1 MVNINILIA
10 NSNMTLSCHVITVF
24 CATLRILYAIPTVR
38 CARRAYANAIRCG
51 RTQIPNSQSLM
62 QILRIKQLTKQFVL
76 HEQGKVIPAAKPIDL
91 SLEMGKLTAL
101 VGTSGVGK
109 SSLLKCIYRTY
120 LPSAGEIFY
129 CDTQNQWIDLATASE
144 YQILELRR
152 SQINFVTQFLDFL
165 PRQSTL
171 DVVAKPLFDLGVDRK
186 EARNKSK
193 AILEQLDIPQRLW
206 KVSPATF
213 SGGEKQRVNIARGL
227 IMRSRLLLLDEPTA
241 SLDAEVT
248 KKVIKLIKNIKQQG
262 TAILA
267 VFHEPQIISEL
278 ADTTVTLQ
286 PSNDS
291 HKENFVTS
299 GS

>member
-1 MVNINILIA
+1 
-10 NSNMTLSCHVITVF
+10 
-24 CATLRILYAIPTVR
+24 
-38 CARRAYANAIRCG
+38 
-51 RTQIPNSQSLM
+51 M
-62 QILRIKQLTKQFVL
+62 QILRIKQLTKQFTL
-76 HEQGKVIPAAKPIDL
+76 HEQGKIIPAAKPIDL
-91 SLEMGKLTAL
+91 TLETGKLTAL

-120 LPSAGEIFY
+120 LPTTGEVFY
-129 CDTQNQWIDLATASE
+129 CDAQNQWINLAAASE

-152 SQINFVTQFLDFL
+152 SQISFVTQFLDFL

-171 DVVAKPLFDLGVDRK
+171 DVVAKPLFYLGVDRK

-193 AILEQLDIPQRLW
+193 AILEQLDIPERLW

-241 SLDAEVT
+241 SLDAEAT
-248 KKVIKLIKNIKQQG
+248 NNVIKLIKNMKKQG

-278 ADTTVTLQ
+278 ADSSIRLQ
-286 PSNDS
+286 PN
-291 HKENFVTS
+291 NL
-299 GS
+299 